1 MNNNIKNGI
10 EGIDFISIYSLM
22 KQLENLEGDKKE
34 AQFIRLVIQSIAY
47 EIEKL
52 HQENKVIIKQNKEII
67 DLLK

>member
-10 EGIDFISIYSLM
+10 EGMDFISIYSLM
-22 KQLENLEGDKKE
+22 KQLENLEEDKKE